1 MKWLS
6 LVGKILI
13 TGTKLITGLGPTLFP
28 AQSGAIGRI
37 SDTLERIT
45 DIVIGVE
52 AFGQVLNIS
61 GPDKLRA
68 AVPLATQVFLKSDL
82 LIGKK
87 IGDPI
92 LFAQGVKKVVDGIA
106 DILNSIKDD
115 VDTQDIT

>member
-6 LVGKILI
+6 LIGKILI
-13 TGTKLITGLGPTLFP
+13 TGTKLVTGLGPALFP
-28 AQSGAIGRI
+28 AQSGAIGRV
-37 SDTLERIT
+37 SDTLEKIT

-52 AFGQVLNIS
+52 AFGQVLSIP

-87 IGDPI
+87 IDDPT
-92 LFAQGVKKVVDGIA
+92 LFAGGVKKVVDGVA
-106 DILNSIKDD
+106 DIMNSLKDD
-115 VDTQDIT
+115 IKTEDVV